1 LSADDV
7 TGTEAAVLLVLMAE
21 ATAVKNSEL
30 KNLGP
35 SLDKPS
41 RDKLTKMG
49 LIDVDTAVR
58 PMTLELTDAGWRF
71 CSDLMGGAPPA
82 RPTGAGKALFTVLAG
97 LRRWLDTSQTRPA
110 EIFSPR
116 SGPTSDAVADAQSAA
131 EPAGVETTG
140 VETTGVEPAGV
151 EPAGVEARIREAYAR
166 LAPEPGRPIRLTRLR
181 TELSDIP
188 RDELDDA
195 LVRLRRAPDV
205 SLIPE
210 ENQKTLSDADH
221 DAAVVVGNQ
230 RNHLLEI
237 EL

>member
-1 LSADDV
+1 MSADDV

-116 SGPTSDAVADAQSAA
+116 SGPTSDAVVDTQSAA

-140 VETTGVEPAGV
+140 VEPV
-151 EPAGVEARIREAYAR
+151 GVEARIREAYAR

>member
-1 LSADDV
+1 M

-140 VETTGVEPAGV
+140 VE
-151 EPAGVEARIREAYAR
+151 PAGVEARIREAYAR

>member
-1 LSADDV
+1 MSADDV

-49 LIDVDTAVR
+49 LIGVDTAVR

-140 VETTGVEPAGV
+140 VEPV
-151 EPAGVEARIREAYAR
+151 GVEARIREAYAR

>member
-1 LSADDV
+1 MSADDV

-35 SLDKPS
+35 TLDKPS

-116 SGPTSDAVADAQSAA
+116 SGPTSDAVVDTQSAA

-140 VETTGVEPAGV
+140 VEPV
-151 EPAGVEARIREAYAR
+151 GVEARIREAYAR

>member
-116 SGPTSDAVADAQSAA
+116 SGPTSDAVVDTQSAA

-140 VETTGVEPAGV
+140 VEPV
-151 EPAGVEARIREAYAR
+151 GVEARIREAYAR